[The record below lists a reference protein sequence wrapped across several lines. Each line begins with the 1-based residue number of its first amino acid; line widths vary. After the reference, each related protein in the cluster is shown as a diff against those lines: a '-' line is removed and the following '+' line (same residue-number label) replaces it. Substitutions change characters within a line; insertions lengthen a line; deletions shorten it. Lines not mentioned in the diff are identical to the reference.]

1 MRLLVVSESAPTAR
15 PDGGNGSTL
24 ISAHLLANLPSDVS
38 FDLVYFRDRAGDP
51 DRAVSDRAESVH
63 AIEIAPK
70 RRALLAQPFT
80 TLPRASWQRR
90 IASADLARWSRGVDA
105 VYLHGLHVMHLAG
118 QLTPPVVAHEVDP
131 WSLYWR
137 QRALESRGLRRRYDL
152 DQSRRAERLE
162 RTFAASGATIVVVN
176 EADAQA
182 LRDSTGGRVVAVSN
196 GVTVGHPSAGVDP
209 SESAPGVLPPGRSLA
224 FVGSLDYPPNVEALG
239 RFNDEVWPLVRAAV
253 PDARMV
259 VAGRR
264 AGPAV
269 LALQGDGIDVVGAV
283 PDVGAVFRSARASV
297 YAGRTGRGTKNS
309 VSESILAGCPV
320 VASIE
325 SARGQPTG
333 PHLLVGAEPSA
344 LAEHAVRLLLDD
356 RAAAEARRACIEAGG
371 QTKSWTTTAEEMA
384 GLLRDM
390 VRASSQQS

>member
-1 MRLLVVSESAPTAR
+1 MRLLVISESAPTAR
-15 PDGGNGSTL
+15 ADGGNGSTL
-24 ISAHLLANLPSDVS
+24 ISAHLLANLPADVS

-51 DRAVSDRAESVH
+51 DRVVSDRAESVH

-70 RRALLAQPFT
+70 WRALLAQPFT

-90 IASADLARWSRGVDA
+90 VASADLALWSRGVDA

-137 QRALESRGLRRRYDL
+137 QRAVESGGLRRRYDL

-162 RTFAASGATIVVVN
+162 RSFAASGATIVVVN
-176 EADAQA
+176 EADAEA
-182 LRDSTGGRVVAVSN
+182 LRASTGGRVVAVSN
-196 GVTVGHPSAGVDP
+196 GVTVGHPSAGADP
-209 SESAPGVLPPGRSLA
+209 SDVAAPGVLPPGRSLA

-239 RFNDEVWPLVRAAV
+239 RFNDEVWPLVQAAV

-333 PHLLVGAEPSA
+333 PHLLVGAEASD

-356 RAAAEARRACIEAGG
+356 KAAAEARRACIEAGD

-390 VRASSQQS
+390 ARASG